1 MARVVLSKLS
11 EEQRKGLAVWSNLSA
26 EERVRYQE
34 EATYEKWART
44 GWLDLEDVPRSIK
57 EKNPKYYAQIEE
69 FHAASEFPK
78 LSNDKARRNMAMILE
93 NQQQF
98 QAGRTLDV
106 VNGKVTLVQD
116 TATSDEALPT
126 KFALPIVRRAYA
138 LLMQRDFSVIQ
149 PLPGPSAYV
158 FWLDFIRE
166 SDTTNILS
174 VEYNWLL
181 TPELGV
187 PAKGKLQLNRVQL
200 QVVKQLMGTTFTLEA
215 QEDARAQLGLDI
227 EQELITAFTEEFA
240 RNLMGRHIQ
249 HIFRAATG
257 LQDSTSQGASLTAP
271 WSTNLSVVN
280 VATRASQSLSITDY
294 KQYIYNALID
304 ADVNYQQ
311 ANFRPTDTIIAGYG
325 MAGFLQKMNTA
336 TQAQAPNQMNLASIG
351 ITDYGTYAGRWQIW
365 GTNFMP
371 NNYAVL
377 YVRNPAPLWAG
388 HIYAPYVPLQV
399 MPAIYG
405 DYDTVT
411 GNYQNKDA
419 WTRNIR
425 ERSAD
430 VITKPYAFSAVT
442 TANPPSF

>member
-1 MARVVLSKLS
+1 MRVQLSNLS
-11 EEQRKGLAVWSNLSA
+11 DEQRKGLEVWTNLSQ

-34 EATYEKWART
+34 EAIYEKWART
-44 GWLDLEDVPRSIK
+44 GWLDLEDVPKSIK
-57 EKNPKYYAQIEE
+57 TQFPKRHKSIEE
-69 FHAASEFPK
+69 FHEQAEFPK
-78 LSNDKARRNMAMILE
+78 LSVGSKRKMALILE

-98 QAGRTLDV
+98 QMGRRLEV
-106 VNGKVTLVQD
+106 VNNQVALVQD

-138 LLMQRDFSVIQ
+138 LLMQRDFSIVQ
-149 PLPGPSAYV
+149 PLPGPSAFV
-158 FWLDFIRE
+158 FWLDFLRE
-166 SDTTNILS
+166 SDSTNILS

-187 PAKGKLQLNRVQL
+187 PAKGKLQLNRFQL

-227 EQELITAFTEEFA
+227 ENELIGAFTEEFA
-240 RNLMGRHIQ
+240 RNLMGRHIL
-249 HIFRAATG
+249 HIFRSATG
-257 LQDSTSQGASLTAP
+257 LVDNPATGASLVQP
-271 WSTNLSVVN
+271 WAGPPSVVN
-280 VATRASQSLSITDY
+280 IATRASLSLGITDY
-294 KQYIYNALID
+294 KQVIFNALID
-304 ADVNYQQ
+304 ADVNYQR
-311 ANFRPTDTIIAGYG
+311 ANRRPTDTIIAGYA

-336 TQAQAPNQMNLASIG
+336 TQAQAPNQMNLASVG

-365 GTNFMP
+365 GTDFMP
-371 NNYAVL
+371 DNYALL
-377 YVRNPAPLWAG
+377 YQRNPAPLWAS

-405 DYDTVT
+405 DYDTTT

-430 VITKPYAFSAVT
+430 ITTKPYGFQPVT
-442 TANPPSF
+442 TPNPPGF

>member
-1 MARVVLSKLS
+1 VRVQLSKLS
-11 EEQRKGLAVWSNLSA
+11 EEQKKGLLAYQQLSA

-34 EATYEKWART
+34 EAVYDKWART
-44 GWLDLEDVPRSIK
+44 GWLDLEDVPRAIK
-57 EKNPKYYAQIEE
+57 EKNPQRYAQIEE

-78 LSNDKARRNMAMILE
+78 LKTEKARKNMALILE

-98 QAGRTLDV
+98 QMGRTLDV
-106 VNGKVTLVQD
+106 VNGKVALVQD

-138 LLMQRDFSVIQ
+138 LLMQRDFSVVQ

-158 FWLDFIRE
+158 FWLDFLRE

-187 PAKGKLQLNRVQL
+187 PAKGKLQLNRFQL

-240 RNLMGRHIQ
+240 RNLMGRHLK
-249 HIFRAATG
+249 HIFNSATG
-257 LQDSTSQGASLTAP
+257 LQDNPATGASLVQP
-271 WSTNLSVVN
+271 WLGPNTVVN
-280 VATRASQSLSITDY
+280 IATRASLSLSITDY
-294 KQYIYNALID
+294 KQAIYNALID
-304 ADVNYQQ
+304 ADVNYQR
-311 ANFRPTDTIIAGYG
+311 ANFRPTDTIIAGYA

-336 TQAQAPNQMNLASIG
+336 TQAQAPNQMNLASVG

-365 GTNFMP
+365 GTNFLP
-371 NNYAVL
+371 DNYAIL

-430 VITKPYAFSAVT
+430 ITTKPYAFQPIT
-442 TANPPSF
+442 TPNPPGF

>member
-1 MARVVLSKLS
+1 MRVQLAKLS
-11 EEQRKGLAVWSNLSA
+11 TAQREGLVAFNQLSA
-26 EERVRYQE
+26 EERIRYQE
-34 EATYEKWART
+34 EAVYEKWAKT
-44 GWLDLEDVPRSIK
+44 GWLDLEDVSESVKKKFPKRYESI
-57 EKNPKYYAQIEE
+57 QE
-69 FHAASEFPK
+69 FHAGAEFPALK
-78 LSNDKARRNMAMILE
+78 TERSKRKMAMILE

-98 QAGRTLDV
+98 QMGRTV
-106 VNGKVTLVQD
+106 EITGNKVHLVQD

-149 PLPGPSAYV
+149 PLPGPSAFV
-158 FWLDFIRE
+158 FWLDFLRE
-166 SDTTNILS
+166 SDSTNILS

-187 PAKGKLQLNRVQL
+187 PAKGKLQLNRFQL

-227 EQELITAFTEEFA
+227 EQELIGAFTEEFA
-240 RNLMGRHIQ
+240 RNLMGRHIK
-249 HIFRAATG
+249 HIYASATG
-257 LQDSTSQGASLTAP
+257 LQDNPATGSALVQP
-271 WSTNLSVVN
+271 WLGPPTVVN
-280 VATRASQSLSITDY
+280 IAARGATSITDY
-294 KQYIYNALID
+294 KQVIYNALID
-304 ADVNYQQ
+304 ADVNFQRT
-311 ANFRPTDTIIAGYG
+311 NRRPTDTIIAGYA

-336 TQAQAPNQMNLASIG
+336 TQSQAPSQMNLASVG

-365 GTNFMP
+365 GTDFMP
-371 NNYAVL
+371 DNYALL
-377 YVRNPAPLWAG
+377 YLRNPAPLWAG

-405 DYDTVT
+405 DYDTTT

-430 VITKPYAFSAVT
+430 ITTKPYAFQPIT
-442 TANPPSF
+442 TPNPPSF